1 MISFQHRHLTRHS
14 VVLLTTILLSIS
26 QFSDAADLELGTRIP
41 TSDEIVDALKPNARR
56 TLPAPARP
64 ASKALKTLRYRGA
77 APKTRGIVL
86 AEARA
91 NGKAIAANSAPGAPG
106 PTNARGNGIA
116 LPVLFGFDSFQLTPR
131 AHDQLAPIAQALKS
145 EELAGL
151 VFRVEG
157 HTDATGPDYYN
168 FDLSTKRALAVRN
181 HLINQHSIQ
190 VEKVLVVGLG
200 ESMLANPN
208 FPEDP
213 GNRRVRIV
221 VHGH

>member
-1 MISFQHRHLTRHS
+1 MTIFRHRRLIRHG
-14 VVLLTTILLSIS
+14 VALLMAILVSTS
-26 QFSDAADLELGTRIP
+26 QNSYAADLELGTRIP
-41 TSDEIVDALKPNARR
+41 THHEIIDALKPTAQR
-56 TLPAPARP
+56 TDALPVRP
-64 ASKALKTLRYRGA
+64 ASRTLKTLRYRGA
-77 APKTRGIVL
+77 TPKTRGIEL

-91 NGKAIAANSAPGAPG
+91 NGRNRPANSAPGAPK
-106 PTNARGNGIA
+106 PINARGNGIA

-131 AHDQLAPIAQALKS
+131 ALDQLAPIAQALKS

-157 HTDATGPDYYN
+157 HTDAAGPDYYN
-168 FDLSTKRALAVRN
+168 FDLSTKRALAVRD
-181 HLINQHSIQ
+181 HLINQHSIEL
-190 VEKVLVVGLG
+190 EKVLVVGLG